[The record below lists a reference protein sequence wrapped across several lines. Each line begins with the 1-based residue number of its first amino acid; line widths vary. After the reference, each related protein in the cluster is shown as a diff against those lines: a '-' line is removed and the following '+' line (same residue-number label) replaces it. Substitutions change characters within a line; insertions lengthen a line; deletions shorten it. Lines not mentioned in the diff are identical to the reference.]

1 MRRRIGV
8 PYSVL
13 RIEMAVSLN
22 LFVLAITT
30 PFMRSGSV
38 ADLFSYLYCS
48 IQYMMSVKM
57 QRWPYLYSYCIPR
70 SNLRPLSPIF
80 QFLKHFILQFI
91 MQLCRS
97 RAAKLWWHVGY
108 GISQDYLFWGTLCFV
123 LTLWDALEHPL
134 TINLEGARK
143 IFRKVLMLLD
153 ISDAL
158 VMNSR
163 LVDPS
168 RRHTHTTPDTT
179 TVATITR
186 DLENTVYLYGI
197 LIRYTYTVYLRIP

>member
-1 MRRRIGV
+1 
-8 PYSVL
+8 
-13 RIEMAVSLN
+13 
-22 LFVLAITT
+22 
-30 PFMRSGSV
+30 
-38 ADLFSYLYCS
+38 
-48 IQYMMSVKM
+48 
-57 QRWPYLYSYCIPR
+57 
-70 SNLRPLSPIF
+70 
-80 QFLKHFILQFI
+80 
-91 MQLCRS
+91 
-97 RAAKLWWHVGY
+97 
-108 GISQDYLFWGTLCFV
+108 
-123 LTLWDALEHPL
+123 
-134 TINLEGARK
+134 
-143 IFRKVLMLLD
+143 MLLD